1 MIICGLGIAKGMI
14 VKMFNLEKMSHR
26 IITFLFKNS
35 GVDELTKAK
44 AEYGLPLLL
53 GIFIELSFCLLIAGI
68 LGLFRET
75 FLLMFFSLIVRVFAG
90 GAHCSSYGRCLS
102 FTIFFYIFF
111 SYLAKYLSIFLPANL
126 LYGLSLSLLFLVIT
140 IYLFRKTPPLF
151 KIILFLDGVIL
162 ISFWLLGIA
171 ADYIFIVNLGIL
183 LQSLMGTETGSYIV
197 KSIDTWMIKIGI

>member
-1 MIICGLGIAKGMI
+1 MIICVLGIAKRMI
-14 VKMFNLEKMSHR
+14 VKMFNLEKMSHK
-26 IITFLFKNS
+26 IINVLFNNS
-35 GVDELTKAK
+35 GIDELTKAK
-44 AEYGLPLLL
+44 AEYGLSLLL

-68 LGLFRET
+68 LGLFREA
-75 FLLMFFSLIVRVFAG
+75 FLLMTFSLIVRVFAG

-111 SYLAKYLSIFLPANL
+111 SYLAKYLSIFLSLNL
-126 LYGLSLSLLFLVIT
+126 LYSLSLLFLIIT
-140 IYLFRKTPPLF
+140 IYLFKKTPPLF
-151 KIILFLDGVIL
+151 IKILFIDGVIL

-183 LQSLMGTETGSYIV
+183 LQSLMGTETGSNIV

>member
-1 MIICGLGIAKGMI
+1 MIICVLGIAKRMI
-14 VKMFNLEKMSHR
+14 VKMFNLEKMSHK
-26 IITFLFKNS
+26 IINVLFNNS
-35 GVDELTKAK
+35 GIDELTKAK
-44 AEYGLPLLL
+44 AEYGLSLLL

-68 LGLFRET
+68 LGLFREA
-75 FLLMFFSLIVRVFAG
+75 FLLMTFSLIVRVFAG

-126 LYGLSLSLLFLVIT
+126 LYSSSLLFLVIT